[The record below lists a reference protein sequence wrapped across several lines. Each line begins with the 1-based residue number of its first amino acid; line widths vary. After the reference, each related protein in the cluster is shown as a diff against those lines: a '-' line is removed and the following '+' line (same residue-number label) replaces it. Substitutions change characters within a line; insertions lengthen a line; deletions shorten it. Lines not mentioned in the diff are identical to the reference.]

1 MNAFKF
7 DDMLLNQLLEI
18 GGQSTNNHIVYDNF
32 NTVISF
38 ESDEKQDSL
47 QKLQFLELELANK
60 PNDYKRV
67 SS

>member
-7 DDMLLNQLLEI
+7 DGIILNHLFDI
-18 GGQSTNNHIVYDNF
+18 GGQSKNNHIVYDNF
-32 NTVISF
+32 NTGISF

-47 QKLQFLELELANK
+47 QNLQASGFDLANK
-60 PNDYKRV
+60 PNDNTRV